1 MALEST
7 SLNASMLSQNNSTN
21 SNSYRGST
29 SRGNGSY
36 NNTGSFNNNNTGN
49 FNNTNAY
56 RGNSNAGNRSN
67 MFCEYCKQ
75 TGHVKYRC
83 YKLHGYPTNT
93 RNPRGRGKGSVANA
107 HTSEGDGG
115 QNVKRILSRKN
126 KYQ

>member
-7 SLNASMLSQNNSTN
+7 SLNASMLYQNNATN
-21 SNSYRGST
+21 SSSYRGST
-29 SRGNGSY
+29 SRVNGSY

-49 FNNTNAY
+49 FNNTNTY

-67 MFCEYCKQ
+67 MFCEYCKR
-75 TGHVKYRC
+75 TGHVKDRC

-115 QNVKRILSRKN
+115 QNVKRILSREN
-126 KYQ
+126 KF